1 MLFLLCHLI
10 TEFFLPRLGEMAWA
24 MLTPIMVIVITLA
37 GITMLFGAVGMK
49 ISTNLG
55 STIVSA
61 IFGAVAFIGIS
72 FVKFLSWL
80 VQRLTTVAVVTF
92 EKSQHKFLSMGLNSI
107 VSTILAFLTSTLV
120 VVVIL

>member
-24 MLTPIMVIVITLA
+24 MLTPIMV
-37 GITMLFGAVGMK
+37 FGAVGMK

-92 EKSQHKFLSMGLNSI
+92 EKSQRKFLTMGLNSI
-107 VSTILAFLTSTLV
+107 VSTLLAFLTSTLV
-120 VVVIL
+120 LVVII